1 MGRAMKCIEKP
12 KISIS
17 FDETCHAIKY
27 NFIQKKMCV
36 KNTTKSKFLEGPTN
50 NRRCGGPSK

>member
-17 FDETCHAIKY
+17 FDETRHAIKY
-27 NFIQKKMCV
+27 NFIQKKMGV
-36 KNTTKSKFLEGPTN
+36 KNMTKSKFSEDEIN
-50 NRRCGGPSK
+50 CKSK